1 MRRVEDVLGRGWEN
15 HVEGQ
20 KLKSD
25 GDSFR
30 MKLNTQEIFDDW
42 ARKVI
47 FTFWKILKINKLFHF
62 EILYFRFSNEIW
74 AFPVEFLPLTIS
86 GPDLLL
92 VALWS
97 CASTFYPKSSNCLK
111 RFDFYRF
118 LRKYFRFLFFPFY
131 EKKWNLGVSGR
142 IFAIG
147 YQRPRLVARGTS
159 FCQK

>member
-47 FTFWKILKINKLFHF
+47 SKDPHSHTGVLSQSADAQNSPP
-62 EILYFRFSNEIW
+62 LYYTIIFR
-74 AFPVEFLPLTIS
+74 
-86 GPDLLL
+86 
-92 VALWS
+92 
-97 CASTFYPKSSNCLK
+97 Y
-111 RFDFYRF
+111 
-118 LRKYFRFLFFPFY
+118 
-131 EKKWNLGVSGR
+131 
-142 IFAIG
+142 
-147 YQRPRLVARGTS
+147 
-159 FCQK
+159 